1 MSDLGEIMAKK
12 ILIVDDEQDIRSYL
26 ETLFTSNGYETVTAV
41 DGVEGLKVLEIEK
54 PDLITLDLQMPN
66 NTGTDFYRK
75 MHRHETL
82 GQIPVIVI
90 SGVPGRHLAVK
101 QPVAVFDKPID
112 RDELMAAVKKA
123 IG

>member
-1 MSDLGEIMAKK
+1 MPKK
-12 ILIVDDEQDIRSYL
+12 ILIVDDELDIRNYL
-26 ETLFTSNGYETVTAV
+26 ETLFKNEGYVTATAT
-41 DGVEGLKVLEIEK
+41 DGVEGLKALESEA

-75 MHRHETL
+75 MHRNEKF
-82 GQIPVIVI
+82 GNIPVIVI

-101 QPVAVFDKPID
+101 KPAAVFDKPID
-112 RDELMAAVKKA
+112 RDKLMAAVKEA

>member
-1 MSDLGEIMAKK
+1 MPKK
-12 ILIVDDEQDIRSYL
+12 ILIVDDELDIRNYL

-41 DGVEGLKVLEIEK
+41 DGVEGLKLLELEK

-75 MHRHETL
+75 MHRLEAL

-112 RDELMAAVKKA
+112 REELLAAVKKT

>member
-1 MSDLGEIMAKK
+1 MPKK
-12 ILIVDDEQDIRSYL
+12 ILIIDDELDIRNYL
-26 ETLFTSNGYETVTAV
+26 ETLFKSEGYETVTAV
-41 DGVEGLKVLEIEK
+41 DGVEGLKKLEAES

-75 MHRHETL
+75 MHRNETL
-82 GQIPVIVI
+82 GKIPVIII
-90 SGVPGRHLAVK
+90 SGVPGRHLAVR

-112 RDELMAAVKKA
+112 REELMAAVKKA